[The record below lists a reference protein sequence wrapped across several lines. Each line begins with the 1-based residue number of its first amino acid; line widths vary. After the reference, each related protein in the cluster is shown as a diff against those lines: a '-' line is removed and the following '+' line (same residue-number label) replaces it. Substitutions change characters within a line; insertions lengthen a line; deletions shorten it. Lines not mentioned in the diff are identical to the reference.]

1 MNLIHRI
8 GIRSIC
14 CLEFLGTYNFR
25 IHLNCGLFRHILTKY
40 VVYRGI
46 VLTSFSTLNKSVSV
60 LSLKLKMAKATRQ
73 LRHNEEHYV
82 AKMNFRSEKILRSQI
97 ERLNKEKLLQVK
109 SLNAQMRT
117 YERKLQKIND
127 RVAEVEKL
135 SRTDLDPS
143 QRLPT
148 REHFNKLNSDA
159 MRQRHLATGVGY
171 SYIDQLLGVSKPLVN
186 RPLRWGINPSL
197 PSLQQQTSKP
207 ITLVTDAA
215 SSNAFMTE
223 IKGHPIYLRPR
234 EAVYIKRQR
243 PTPGALIL
251 PPIALK
257 TSGNQAMERQLVL
270 HAENNTM
277 SCDSLP
283 EKDEVTPV
291 ITIQDANSQLSPI
304 IEQATEIPKTDDESQ
319 IASVTTEGKEKKDH
333 IDDKPNETEPSNIV
347 EKPDV
352 VVESEEP
359 SPVNKETFRSA
370 SSSPSSSLRGH
381 FITEYE
387 FPSHGAKRFTR
398 STEMLSVETGE
409 SRTEKYNENEPNS
422 FRYQLHARRFS
433 L

>member
-1 MNLIHRI
+1 
-8 GIRSIC
+8 
-14 CLEFLGTYNFR
+14 
-25 IHLNCGLFRHILTKY
+25 
-40 VVYRGI
+40 
-46 VLTSFSTLNKSVSV
+46 
-60 LSLKLKMAKATRQ
+60 MAKATRQ

-109 SLNAQMRT
+109 SLDAQMRT
-117 YERKLQKIND
+117 YEKKLQKIND

-159 MRQRHLATGVGY
+159 VKQRHLATGVGY

-243 PTPGALIL
+243 PGAGALIL

-257 TSGNQAMERQLVL
+257 TSENKAMERRSVL
-270 HAENNTM
+270 HVENNTT
-277 SCDSLP
+277 SHDSLP
-283 EKDEVTPV
+283 EKDEVNPQINIEDATPR
-291 ITIQDANSQLSPI
+291 TKQ
-304 IEQATEIPKTDDESQ
+304 ETEISKTDVESQ
-319 IASVTTEGKEKKDH
+319 IATHATRMSEKKED
-333 IDDKPNETEPSNIV
+333 IEDKPNESEPSNNM
-347 EKPDV
+347 EKPDIV
-352 VVESEEP
+352 IESEEA
-359 SPVNKETFRSA
+359 SRIDKEIFKSA

-381 FITEYE
+381 FITEHE
-387 FPSHGAKRFTR
+387 FPSHVPKRFTR
-398 STEMLSVETGE
+398 STELLSVETPGE
-409 SRTEKYNENEPNS
+409 DQTEKYNENEPNS

>member
-1 MNLIHRI
+1 
-8 GIRSIC
+8 
-14 CLEFLGTYNFR
+14 
-25 IHLNCGLFRHILTKY
+25 
-40 VVYRGI
+40 
-46 VLTSFSTLNKSVSV
+46 
-60 LSLKLKMAKATRQ
+60 MAKATRQ

-135 SRTDLDPS
+135 SRTDLDSS

-159 MRQRHLATGVGY
+159 VRQRHLATGVGY

-186 RPLRWGINPSL
+186 RPLRWGINPPL
-197 PSLQQQTSKP
+197 PSLQQHTSKP

-243 PTPGALIL
+243 PGAGALIL

-257 TSGNQAMERQLVL
+257 TSENQAIERQSVL
-270 HAENNTM
+270 HVENNTM
-277 SCDSLP
+277 SGDSLP
-283 EKDEVTPV
+283 EKGEVNPV
-291 ITIQDANSQLSPI
+291 INIQDANPQLSPI
-304 IEQATEIPKTDDESQ
+304 TARTEQGTEIPKTDVESQ
-319 IASVTTEGKEKKDH
+319 IAIHATRMLEKED
-333 IDDKPNETEPSNIV
+333 IEDKPNESEPCNIM
-347 EKPDV
+347 EKPNI
-352 VVESEEP
+352 VVESEEALRI
-359 SPVNKETFRSA
+359 NNEIFRSA
-370 SSSPSSSLRGH
+370 SSSPSTSLRGH
-381 FITEYE
+381 FITEHE
-387 FPSHGAKRFTR
+387 FPKRQFTR
-398 STEMLSVETGE
+398 STEMLSVETSE
-409 SRTEKYNENEPNS
+409 ARTEKYNENQPNS

>member
-1 MNLIHRI
+1 
-8 GIRSIC
+8 
-14 CLEFLGTYNFR
+14 
-25 IHLNCGLFRHILTKY
+25 
-40 VVYRGI
+40 
-46 VLTSFSTLNKSVSV
+46 
-60 LSLKLKMAKATRQ
+60 MAKATRQ

-82 AKMNFRSEKILRSQI
+82 AKMNFRSERILRSQI

-109 SLNAQMRT
+109 SLNAQMKT
-117 YERKLQKIND
+117 YEKKLQKIND

-135 SRTDLDPS
+135 SRTDLDSS

-159 MRQRHLATGVGY
+159 VRQRHLATGVGY

-197 PSLQQQTSKP
+197 PSLQQNTSKP

-234 EAVYIKRQR
+234 EAVYIKKRR
-243 PTPGALIL
+243 PAPGALIL

-257 TSGNQAMERQLVL
+257 TSENQAIERQLVL
-270 HAENNTM
+270 NAENSTM
-277 SCDSLP
+277 PCDSLP
-283 EKDEVTPV
+283 EKDEVNPT

-304 IEQATEIPKTDDESQ
+304 TESGTEQATEVPETDDESQ
-319 IASVTTEGKEKKDH
+319 IALHITERIEKKGPVE
-333 IDDKPNETEPSNIV
+333 DKPSETETFNIT
-347 EKPDV
+347 EKPDI
-352 VVESEEP
+352 VVENEEA
-359 SPVNKETFRSA
+359 SRTNKEIFRSA

-398 STEMLSVETGE
+398 STEMLSVETSE
-409 SRTEKYNENEPNS
+409 ARTEKYNENEPNS

>member
-1 MNLIHRI
+1 
-8 GIRSIC
+8 
-14 CLEFLGTYNFR
+14 
-25 IHLNCGLFRHILTKY
+25 
-40 VVYRGI
+40 
-46 VLTSFSTLNKSVSV
+46 
-60 LSLKLKMAKATRQ
+60 MAKATRQ

-82 AKMNFRSEKILRSQI
+82 AKMNFRSERILRSQI
-97 ERLNKEKLLQVK
+97 ERLDKEKLLQVK
-109 SLNAQMRT
+109 TLNAQMRT

-135 SRTDLDPS
+135 SRTELDPS

-148 REHFNKLNSDA
+148 REHFNKLNTDA
-159 MRQRHLATGVGY
+159 VRQRHLATGVGY

-197 PSLQQQTSKP
+197 PSLKQDPTKP

-243 PTPGALIL
+243 PAPGALIL

-257 TSGNQAMERQLVL
+257 TSEKQAMERQSVFQV
-270 HAENNTM
+270 ENNTM

-283 EKDEVTPV
+283 EKDEVNPV
-291 ITIQDANSQLSPI
+291 ITIQDVSSQLSPMTESRT
-304 IEQATEIPKTDDESQ
+304 EQDDESQ
-319 IASVTTEGKEKKDH
+319 IAIHTTRMLEKKEH
-333 IDDKPNETEPSNIV
+333 IEDKVNETEPSNII
-347 EKPDV
+347 EKPDI
-352 VVESEEP
+352 VVESEEA
-359 SPVNKETFRSA
+359 SRMNKEIFKSA
-370 SSSPSSSLRGH
+370 SSSPSSSSRGH

-387 FPSHGAKRFTR
+387 FPSHGAQRFTR
-398 STEMLSVETGE
+398 STEMLSVETSE
-409 SRTEKYNENEPNS
+409 ATTEKYNENEPNS
-422 FRYQLHARRFS
+422 FRYELHARRFS

>member
-1 MNLIHRI
+1 MSKRTLKNR
-8 GIRSIC
+8 C
-14 CLEFLGTYNFR
+14 
-25 IHLNCGLFRHILTKY
+25 
-40 VVYRGI
+40 
-46 VLTSFSTLNKSVSV
+46 FSKR
-60 LSLKLKMAKATRQ
+60 LKIKQNTEK
-73 LRHNEEHYV
+73 NE
-82 AKMNFRSEKILRSQI
+82 ADFQMNFRSEKILRSQI

-109 SLNAQMRT
+109 SLDAQMRT
-117 YERKLQKIND
+117 YEKKLQKIND

-159 MRQRHLATGVGY
+159 VKQRHLATGVGY
-171 SYIDQLLGVSKPLVN
+171 SYIDQLLGISKPLVN

-243 PTPGALIL
+243 PGAGALIL

-257 TSGNQAMERQLVL
+257 TSENKAMERQSVL
-270 HAENNTM
+270 HVENNTI
-277 SCDSLP
+277 SHDSLP
-283 EKDEVTPV
+283 EKDEVNPQINIEDATPR
-291 ITIQDANSQLSPI
+291 TKQ
-304 IEQATEIPKTDDESQ
+304 ETEISKTDVESQ
-319 IASVTTEGKEKKDH
+319 IATHATRMSEKKED
-333 IDDKPNETEPSNIV
+333 IADKPNESEPSNNM
-347 EKPDV
+347 EKPDIV
-352 VVESEEP
+352 IESEEA
-359 SPVNKETFRSA
+359 SRIDKEIFKSA

-381 FITEYE
+381 FITEHE
-387 FPSHGAKRFTR
+387 FPSHVPKRFTR
-398 STEMLSVETGE
+398 STELLSVETGE
-409 SRTEKYNENEPNS
+409 DQTEKYNENEPNS

>member
-1 MNLIHRI
+1 
-8 GIRSIC
+8 
-14 CLEFLGTYNFR
+14 
-25 IHLNCGLFRHILTKY
+25 
-40 VVYRGI
+40 
-46 VLTSFSTLNKSVSV
+46 
-60 LSLKLKMAKATRQ
+60 MAKATRQ

-109 SLNAQMRT
+109 SLDAQMRT
-117 YERKLQKIND
+117 YEKKLQKIND

-159 MRQRHLATGVGY
+159 VKQRHLATGVGY

-197 PSLQQQTSKP
+197 PSLQQHTSKP

-243 PTPGALIL
+243 PAAGALIL

-257 TSGNQAMERQLVL
+257 TSASQAIERQPVL
-270 HAENNTM
+270 HIENNTVLG
-277 SCDSLP
+277 DPLL
-283 EKDEVTPV
+283 EKDEVNLV
-291 ITIQDANSQLSPI
+291 INIKDSNEQLSPI
-304 IEQATEIPKTDDESQ
+304 TPRTEQGTEIPKTGVESQ
-319 IASVTTEGKEKKDH
+319 IAIHATRMSEKKED
-333 IDDKPNETEPSNIV
+333 IEDKLYESEPSNIM
-347 EKPDV
+347 EKPDI
-352 VVESEEP
+352 VVESEEA
-359 SPVNKETFRSA
+359 SRIDKEMSRSA
-370 SSSPSSSLRGH
+370 SSSPSLSLRGH
-381 FITEYE
+381 FITEHE
-387 FPSHGAKRFTR
+387 FPAHVPKRFTR
-398 STEMLSVETGE
+398 SSELLSVETSE
-409 SRTEKYNENEPNS
+409 VQTEKYNENEPNS

>member
-1 MNLIHRI
+1 
-8 GIRSIC
+8 
-14 CLEFLGTYNFR
+14 
-25 IHLNCGLFRHILTKY
+25 
-40 VVYRGI
+40 
-46 VLTSFSTLNKSVSV
+46 
-60 LSLKLKMAKATRQ
+60 MAKATRQ

-109 SLNAQMRT
+109 TLNAQMRT
-117 YERKLQKIND
+117 YEKKLQKIND

-135 SRTDLDPS
+135 SRTELDPS

-148 REHFNKLNSDA
+148 REHFNKLNTDA
-159 MRQRHLATGVGY
+159 KRQRHLTTGVGY

-197 PSLQQQTSKP
+197 PSLQQHTSKP

-243 PTPGALIL
+243 PAQGALIL

-257 TSGNQAMERQLVL
+257 TSEKQAMERESVFQV
-270 HAENNTM
+270 ENNTM

-283 EKDEVTPV
+283 EKDEVNPV
-291 ITIQDANSQLSPI
+291 ITIHDVSSQLSPI
-304 IEQATEIPKTDDESQ
+304 TESGAEQDDETQ
-319 IASVTTEGKEKKDH
+319 MAIHTTSMSEKKEH
-333 IDDKPNETEPSNIV
+333 IEDKTNETEPSNMM
-347 EKPDV
+347 EQPDI
-352 VVESEEP
+352 VVESEFEEV
-359 SPVNKETFRSA
+359 SLMDKEIFSSA

-387 FPSHGAKRFTR
+387 FPSHDAKRFTR
-398 STEMLSVETGE
+398 STEMLSVETSE
-409 SRTEKYNENEPNS
+409 SRTEKYNENETNS
-422 FRYQLHARRFS
+422 FRYELHARRFS